1 MVCSCDP
8 RTAHGGQGRAS
19 SARLRVNRSFWRR
32 SNWSPA
38 HMAAPD
44 PISSCSPSTGRRSPR
59 RPRSAPA
66 ARARAR
72 TFRFKQ
78 CSTAA
83 TTSAGSSHAAQAA
96 GPSPRRARQALAA
109 YARPCCQVFGR
120 RMAMRDVR
128 LGGAKRGPC

>member
-19 SARLRVNRSFWRR
+19 SARLRVSRSFWRR

-66 ARARAR
+66 ARARAH
-72 TFRFKQ
+72 
-78 CSTAA
+78 SD
-83 TTSAGSSHAAQAA
+83 SSSAAQL
-96 GPSPRRARQALAA
+96 PRLAQPL
-109 YARPCCQVFGR
+109 RTLL
-120 RMAMRDVR
+120 R
-128 LGGAKRGPC
+128 LLASAQDPHGKR